1 MGRERQGNMR
11 DLDLVPIMNLV
22 TILIPF
28 LLLAAQF
35 VTFAVIDTTLPS
47 AGAPPAEDATE
58 LQLTVS
64 ITSEGFVVTG
74 RDDRLGATGTALPC
88 VPAGCATP
96 ESYDTEGLASLAREM
111 KSLRPDEDQVVV
123 VPESQIPYEV
133 LVRAMDAA
141 REDRSAGAPRPLFP
155 TVVIAGTGGEE

>member
-1 MGRERQGNMR
+1 MR

-47 AGAPPAEDATE
+47 AGTPPEPENPTE

-74 RDDRLGATGTALPC
+74 RDALLGATGIALPC

-96 ESYDTEGLASLAREM
+96 DSYDTEGLASLAREI
-111 KSLRPDEDQVVV
+111 KSARPDEDQVIV
-123 VPESQIPYEV
+123 VPASEIPYEV
-133 LVRAMDAA
+133 LVGAMDAA
-141 REDRSAGAPRPLFP
+141 REDRSTGAPRPLFP
-155 TVVIAGTGGEE
+155 TVVIAGTGGEG

>member
-1 MGRERQGNMR
+1 MR

-35 VTFAVIDTTLPS
+35 VTFAVIDTSLPS
-47 AGAPPAEDATE
+47 GAAPEVDDATA

-64 ITSEGFVVTG
+64 ITPEGFVVTG
-74 RDDRLGATGTALPC
+74 RDAVLGPTGVALPC
-88 VPAGCATP
+88 VPAGCTTP
-96 ESYDTEGLASLAREM
+96 ESYDTDRLATLARE
-111 KSLRPDEDQVVV
+111 LAARHPDEEQVIV
-123 VPESQIPYEV
+123 VPASEIPYEV

-155 TVVIAGTGGEE
+155 TVVIAGTGGEG

>member
-1 MGRERQGNMR
+1 MRRERQGNMK

-47 AGAPPAEDATE
+47 PGTPPDSPNSPE
-58 LQLTVS
+58 LQLTLS
-64 ITSEGFVVTG
+64 ITPEGFLVTG
-74 RDDRLGATGTALPC
+74 RDERLGANGIAIPC

-96 ESYDTEGLASLAREM
+96 ESYDTASLANVAREM
-111 KSLRPDEDQVVV
+111 KARRPDEEQVVV
-123 VPESQIPYEV
+123 VPASDIPYEV

-141 REDRSAGAPRPLFP
+141 REDRSTSGPSRPLFP
-155 TVVIAGTGGEE
+155 TV

>member
-1 MGRERQGNMR
+1 MR

-35 VTFAVIDTTLPS
+35 VTFAAIDTSLPS
-47 AGAPPAEDATE
+47 TGAPPPDDPTE

-64 ITSEGFVVTG
+64 ITSEGFLVTG
-74 RDDRLGATGTALPC
+74 RDASLGATGIALPC
-88 VPAGCATP
+88 VPAGCAAP
-96 ESYDTEGLASLAREM
+96 ESYDADGLASVAREL
-111 KSLRPDEDQVVV
+111 KGRHPDEDQVVV
-123 VPESQIPYEV
+123 VPESHIPYEV

-155 TVVIAGTGGEE
+155 TVVIAGTGGER